1 VSGVYDAIVIGAGH
15 NGLVAAAYL
24 ARAGRRVVV
33 LERRDVIGGS
43 TVTEEFH
50 PGFRA
55 DVGPHRM
62 HGLHPS
68 VTAELE
74 LATHGLRVEH
84 PDPAIVAPL
93 ANGSHL
99 ALRTGVGATQDEIAK
114 FSQRDA
120 ARWPEFVGQMSAFAK
135 FLGSLYEQAPPVVP
149 PGSRGEQLQVL
160 KLAARARRQGRE
172 RMPELLRTIPMSA
185 AELVGDWFESQV
197 LQGTLAARAITGLSQ
212 GPMAAGTAF
221 HLLHGVASGGEPIGA
236 TVVPSGGMDGLVK
249 ALAAAASAQGVEI
262 RTSQEVERI
271 AIDNGGTAGVVLSDG
286 SQVESATVLSNADPG
301 HTLLDLLEPDSLTP
315 DLRHAVRNIRF
326 RGVCA
331 RVQLALGE
339 LPVFRGLSA
348 DGSRLHGCISISPS
362 VEYLERAYDAS
373 KYGRVSE
380 APYLEAVIPSLRDP
394 DLAPPGRHVMSVLVQ
409 YAPYEL
415 RDGTWNEDARTELAE
430 VVIDTLGEYAPNLPG
445 AVEASSVVTPVD
457 YERVYGMR
465 GGDPHHGEMT
475 LDQALFMRPVP
486 GWAGYR
492 LPPRGLYLCGAGAHP
507 GGGVTGIPGRN
518 AARAV
523 LQSRSGSEPD

>member
-1 VSGVYDAIVIGAGH
+1 MSGAYDAVVIGAGH

-24 ARAGRRVVV
+24 ARAGRSVLVV
-33 LERRDVIGGS
+33 ERRDVIGGA
-43 TVTEEFH
+43 TATEEFH

-68 VTAELE
+68 VIGELE
-74 LATHGLRVEH
+74 LTTHGLLVRR
-84 PDPAIVAPL
+84 PDPSIVALL

-114 FSQRDA
+114 FSHRDA
-120 ARWPEFVGQMSAFAK
+120 ARWPEFVSRMAAFAD
-135 FLGSLYEQAPPVVP
+135 FLAGLYEQAPPVVP
-149 PGSRGEQLQVL
+149 PGSRGEKLQLL
-160 KLAARARRQGRE
+160 KLAARARRQGKDQL
-172 RMPELLRTIPMSA
+172 PELLRTIPMSA
-185 AELVGDWFESQV
+185 AELLGDWFESDV
-197 LQGTLAARAITGLSQ
+197 LQGTLAARAVSGLSQ

-221 HLLHGVASGGEPIGA
+221 HLLHALAASGERVGM
-236 TVVPSGGMDGLVK
+236 TLVPEGGMGSLAK
-249 ALAAAASAQGVEI
+249 ALARAAEAWGAEI
-262 RTSQEVERI
+262 RTSQAVDRI
-271 AIDNGGTAGVVLSDG
+271 AINDGAVEGVVLADG
-286 SQVESATVLSNADPG
+286 SHIQSATVLSNADPR
-301 HTLLDLLEPDSLTP
+301 HTMLELLEPDCLTP
-315 DLRHAVRNIRF
+315 DFRHAVRNIRL

-331 RVQLALGE
+331 RVQLAIGE

-362 VEYLERAYDAS
+362 VEYLERACDDA
-373 KYGRVSE
+373 KYGCVSE

-394 DLAPPGRHVMSVLVQ
+394 SLAPPGRHVMSVFVQ

-415 RDGTWNEDARTELAE
+415 KDGSWDDRTRATLARN
-430 VVIDTLGEYAPNLPG
+430 VVETLSEYAPNLAT
-445 AVEASSVVTPVD
+445 AVEASSVVTPAD
-457 YERVYGMR
+457 YESVFGMS
-465 GGDPHHGEMT
+465 GGDPQHGEMT

-523 LQSRSGSEPD
+523 LQRPHGGDPA